1 MYDFLCK
8 DKLRLGLIL
17 RLVVTVIIL
26 YSLKFFSHKKE
37 DLLLLI
43 VVKLILLDTIESL
56 PTLFYRQQNETCW
69 NPCTHLNYYQIPDKI
84 LDLFSYL
91 LVFVI
96 LDYEY
101 LFILIAF
108 LWGCLF
114 KHPRRE
120 WLIPFFDFVKEYLVY
135 LYFWLQFHYIWV
147 FFLCKIGV
155 ESYHHYYF
163 YYIIVV

>member
-56 PTLFYRQQNETCW
+56 PTLFYRQQKETCW
-69 NPCTHLNYYQIPDKI
+69 NPCTHLNYYQIDQS
-84 LDLFSYL
+84 LFL
-91 LVFVI
+91 
-96 LDYEY
+96 
-101 LFILIAF
+101 A
-108 LWGCLF
+108 
-114 KHPRRE
+114 PR
-120 WLIPFFDFVKEYLVY
+120 D
-135 LYFWLQFHYIWV
+135 
-147 FFLCKIGV
+147 
-155 ESYHHYYF
+155 
-163 YYIIVV
+163 